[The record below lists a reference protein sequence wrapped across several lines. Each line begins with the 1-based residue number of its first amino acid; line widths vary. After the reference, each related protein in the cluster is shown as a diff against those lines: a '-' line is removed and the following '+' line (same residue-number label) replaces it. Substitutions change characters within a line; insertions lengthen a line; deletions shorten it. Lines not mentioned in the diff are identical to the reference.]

1 MAPVQE
7 AEIIFAQKLASN
19 EKPIRSK
26 ALVKLRKY
34 ISARSARAEGGFSEE
49 ELLKIW
55 KGLFYCQWMQDKPLL
70 QEELSTKISRLL
82 HSFRTVD
89 SQFLYFK
96 TFLQTMKREW
106 NGIDIL
112 RMDKFYQLVRFVFRE
127 VFEMLKRQ
135 EWESSLVSEFLQ
147 LISAQLL
154 QSSSAAPTGFVLHIL
169 DLYMNELALVGS
181 AELTADQ
188 NQTFIEPFFKTM
200 AKTKD
205 RVLLKAIGSNIFNTI
220 VDQVPYAIEDLKR
233 EIRQNAGEEL
243 DSCEESENNQ
253 DNEEKTQADRLFAL
267 ASNSKIQSFNRSKI
281 YKFVKIFR
289 DLSEGVFPQDEV
301 ENVSSDDTDDDED
314 QKRKRKRRKRQ
325 KNKERKES
333 SSLDKSNGQSESA
346 AASDDTDISKEKK
359 KSKKKRKNK
368 SLKSVDGQTDPSE
381 ETQDADVEGAAT
393 DLTEKME
400 SNAELSEGDSERT
413 HVNSST
419 EPADKQPKAFK
430 LLKRK
435 RRKKTVSRKT
445 SEDTSEGANDSSEME
460 ISVESAEIVTSVP
473 LKKKQKLKKKA
484 KEIGEGETGRES
496 ELTSACLTSC
506 ISATT
511 PVDVSTATPSKKR
524 LKKPSSDKMTEAEV
538 KEQCDSQKTVDT
550 SDSSKASRKT
560 TMKKKKKQKDVVPE
574 PDANGEVDDL
584 QTETGQRPA
593 GRMGMKKSKQK
604 SAAEQITPAR
614 KRRVKEEEVKP
625 SQVNGHTDE
634 TSVKRPKIIS
644 EEPSVTKNKKAK
656 EFVLRQKKAPAPI
669 FCKAAGMS
677 TRMASKK
684 VLPASKSEMKKVT
697 FGLKNNKTME
707 FRKMDQSSLV
717 SPVSQSRVAFDPKR
731 TPKSGVLK
739 SPSSSPAVTKR
750 AMAADFF

>member
-169 DLYMNELALVGS
+169 DLYMTELALVGS

-253 DNEEKTQADRLFAL
+253 DNEEKTQDCAENRDENEDWFLDDTDTKDDDTCGPVLQFDYGAIADRLFAL

-684 VLPASKSEMKKVT
+684 DLCQPS
-697 FGLKNNKTME
+697 
-707 FRKMDQSSLV
+707 RDLV
-717 SPVSQSRVAFDPKR
+717 IP
-731 TPKSGVLK
+731 
-739 SPSSSPAVTKR
+739 PSVEALGECCL
-750 AMAADFF
+750 AA